1 MRLVTVEDLK
11 EGDILA
17 NDVLLED
24 YTVVLGKGTV
34 IKEPYIDKLREIGI
48 YTVYIEENSEIPIQS
63 EEVKPSAEPV
73 PEVKKKPMEAVKAPT
88 PKPTPEVKPK
98 PAEAAKPT
106 PKPTP
111 EVKPKPVEA
120 TEPTPKPTPQVK
132 PKKPEEAKQ
141 IPLKPASEVKAKQS
155 EADKPAPKAAPE
167 VQTKKPEVAKQ
178 PETAKAS
185 SEIQTKKTET
195 KRTPKI
201 SMEKITILRD
211 DVEEQIKNKI
221 KDILEL
227 HIYQHTEGLE
237 KIAET
242 AQNIISDII
251 EEDEVIEKVYDV
263 KERSADIYEH
273 SLQVCTIATLIALKL
288 GMTEKQVYDISV
300 SSLIHDL
307 GLRYLVV
314 RYEDQDINLLPAK
327 DQEEYK
333 KHPIYGYTA
342 VKNETWLSENAK
354 GIVLNHHERKD
365 KSGYPLGTDLLS
377 RMTQVVGVCDE
388 FDELICGVGKARVR
402 VHEAINNVRNYS
414 GIWFDSDIVDAFLQ
428 LIAVYPVGSR
438 VKTNQGELGIV
449 MRQNAHFPERPI
461 IRIIKDQYGQDMR
474 TEKIV
479 DLIKETTVVIQE
491 VVK

>member
-11 EGDILA
+11 EGDVLA

-34 IKEPYIDKLREIGI
+34 IKEPYIEKLREIGI
-48 YTVYIEENSEIPIQS
+48 FTVYIEENDGNPIQEAAPEVRAKQPK
-63 EEVKPSAEPV
+63 EEVKQQVKQPESAKPS
-73 PEVKKKPMEAVKAPT
+73 EAAK
-88 PKPTPEVKPK
+88 
-98 PAEAAKPT
+98 EAAKP
-106 PKPTP
+106 
-111 EVKPKPVEA
+111 
-120 TEPTPKPTPQVK
+120 Q
-132 PKKPEEAKQ
+132 
-141 IPLKPASEVKAKQS
+141 
-155 EADKPAPKAAPE
+155 
-167 VQTKKPEVAKQ
+167 AKQ
-178 PETAKAS
+178 PEPAKPSVVPKAAAKPQAKQPE
-185 SEIQTKKTET
+185 EIKKSET

-211 DVEEQIKNKI
+211 DVEEQIRNKI

-227 HIYQHTEGLE
+227 HVYQRTEGLQ

-288 GMTEKQVYDISV
+288 GLTQKQVYDISV

-314 RYEDQDINLLPAK
+314 RYENQDINLLPAR

-342 VKNETWLSENAK
+342 IKNETWLSENSK
-354 GIVLNHHERKD
+354 EIVLNHHERKD
-365 KSGYPLGTDLLS
+365 GSGYPLGTDLIS
-377 RMTQVVGVCDE
+377 RMTQIVGVCDE

-402 VHEAINNVRNYS
+402 VHEAINNIRNYS

-461 IRIIKDQYGQDMR
+461 IRIIKDQYGQDIR
-474 TEKIV
+474 TEKII

-491 VVK
+491 VMK

>member
-48 YTVYIEENSEIPIQS
+48 YTVYIEENSEAPIQS
-63 EEVKPSAEPV
+63 EAVEPSAVPV
-73 PEVKKKPMEAVKAPT
+73 PEVKTKPMEAVKAPM
-88 PKPTPEVKPK
+88 PKPTPEVKSK

-111 EVKPKPVEA
+111 EVKAKPAEEPKA
-120 TEPTPKPTPQVK
+120 AAPKPTPEVK
-132 PKKPEEAKQ
+132 S
-141 IPLKPASEVKAKQS
+141 KPAETS
-155 EADKPAPKAAPE
+155 KAAPE

-354 GIVLNHHERKD
+354 EIVLNHHERKD

-474 TEKIV
+474 AEKII

>member
-48 YTVYIEENSEIPIQS
+48 YTVYIEENSEAPIQS
-63 EEVKPSAEPV
+63 EAVKPSAEPV
-73 PEVKKKPMEAVKAPT
+73 PEVKTKPMEAVKAPM

-106 PKPTP
+106 PKPAEAP
-111 EVKPKPVEA
+111 KAAVPKP
-120 TEPTPKPTPQVK
+120 
-132 PKKPEEAKQ
+132 
-141 IPLKPASEVKAKQS
+141 EVKAKQS
-155 EADKPAPKAAPE
+155 EAPKAAAPKPAPEVKSKPAETSKAAPE

-354 GIVLNHHERKD
+354 EIVLNHHERKD

-474 TEKIV
+474 TEKVV

>member
-24 YTVVLGKGTV
+24 YTVVLGKGTI
-34 IKEPYIDKLREIGI
+34 IKDQYIEKLREIGI
-48 YTVYIEENSEIPIQS
+48 FTVYIEENDGTPIPEVAP
-63 EEVKPSAEPV
+63 EEVKQSEPAKTEPKATSKPQLEKEEPLKEEPKDAPKPQSAIEVLPKEEPKVAPKPQLAKAEP
-73 PEVKKKPMEAVKAPT
+73 KA
-88 PKPTPEVKPK
+88 E
-98 PAEAAKPT
+98 
-106 PKPTP
+106 
-111 EVKPKPVEA
+111 
-120 TEPTPKPTPQVK
+120 
-132 PKKPEEAKQ
+132 
-141 IPLKPASEVKAKQS
+141 SS
-155 EADKPAPKAAPE
+155 
-167 VQTKKPEVAKQ
+167 AKQ
-178 PETAKAS
+178 PE
-185 SEIQTKKTET
+185 EIKQPESQK
-195 KRTPKI
+195 TPKI

-227 HIYQHTEGLE
+227 HVYQRTEGLQ

-251 EEDEVIEKVYDV
+251 EEDEVVEKVYDV

-288 GMTEKQVYDISV
+288 GLTEKQVYDISV

-327 DQEEYK
+327 EQEEYK

-342 VKNETWLSENAK
+342 IKNETWLSENAK
-354 GIVLNHHERKD
+354 EIVLNHHERKD
-365 KSGYPLGTDLLS
+365 RSGYPLGTDLIS
-377 RMTQVVGVCDE
+377 RMTQIVGVCDE
-388 FDELICGVGKARVR
+388 FDELICGIGKARVR
-402 VHEAINNVRNYS
+402 VHEAINNIRNYS

-461 IRIIKDQYGQDMR
+461 IRIVKDRYGQDIR
-474 TEKIV
+474 TEKII